1 MLWSH
6 TSAFYLLSK
15 APVSLLSTL
24 LVSYALQISVLAQA
38 EPRSWRQQ
46 TIYLVFPDR
55 FQNGNSA
62 NDKMGVASCY
72 DPSHPKRFHGGDL
85 AGLRQRIGYLNNLG
99 VTAVWSTPVYKQIGF
114 NNGAC
119 GYHGYWPDF
128 TFPNDG
134 ALEPKLGT
142 PAEFTNLLKELRANN
157 IKFIMD
163 MVINHSGPGARLT
176 TQKPTWFRK
185 KGKPACFQPQGS
197 NGPQLSEDIYCQLLD
212 LPDLAQEN
220 SEVSNYLVEQ
230 SKSIVGQYPIDGIRM
245 DTVKHVET
253 SYFQNTWIP
262 TVRNERENLFLV
274 GEALYNKHTDPVSK
288 LTPYVKAGF
297 DSMFNFPLRAALEE
311 TFAKGKSVD
320 LVADKVQETA
330 REFGSQSLMMTNLL
344 DNHDMPRFL
353 NQIKSAVGSVN
364 NPANVTQIRQRYH
377 LALAMLF
384 TLPGIPQIYY
394 GNEIGMFGGEDPDN
408 RRDMPSW
415 AWTIT
420 GRLQN
425 PSGQGF
431 LPSAQTTFSYVQK
444 LSQLR
449 KNNPAL
455 FNGYYAEMYRQNGS
469 SNPDIYAFFRGHL
482 NNRII
487 IVVNNGT
494 LTSGR
499 VSIPVKI
506 NNGIESIDQAALSNG
521 TIIEDLLQVGAPSK
535 IAITNGVFTVD
546 MPSKTVGIYRVK
558 SP

>member
-1 MLWSH
+1 MFW
-6 TSAFYLLSK
+6 TRTYAF
-15 APVSLLSTL
+15 SLLGA
-24 LVSYALQISVLAQA
+24 ALAGCGLQSSVLAQA
-38 EPRSWRQQ
+38 EPNVWRQQ
-46 TIYLVFPDR
+46 VIYLVFPDR
-55 FQNGNSA
+55 FQNGDST
-62 NDKMGVASCY
+62 NDKLGVAGCY
-72 DPSHPKRFHGGDL
+72 DLSHPKRFHGGDL
-85 AGLRQRIGYLNNLG
+85 AGLRQRIGYLKDLG

-128 TFPNDG
+128 AFPDDG

-142 PAEFTNLLKELRANN
+142 PAEFTSLLKDLRANN

-176 TQKPTWFRK
+176 TQKPTWFHKDR
-185 KGKPACFQPQGS
+185 PACFQPQGP
-197 NGPQLSEDIYCQLLD
+197 NGPKLSEDIYCQLLD

-220 SEVSNYLVEQ
+220 SEVSTYLVKQ
-230 SKSIVGQYPIDGIRM
+230 SRRFVSQFPIDGIRM

-253 SYFQNTWIP
+253 NYFQATWIP
-262 TVRNERENLFLV
+262 TVRDERENLFLV
-274 GEALYNKHTDPVSK
+274 GEALFNKHTDPVNK

-320 LVADKVQETA
+320 LVADKVQETD
-330 REFGSQSLMMTNLL
+330 REFGNQSLMMTNLL

-353 NQIKSAVGSVN
+353 NQIEGAVGSVDN
-364 NPANVTQIRQRYH
+364 SLNVNQIRQRYH

-394 GNEIGMFGGEDPDN
+394 GNEIGMFGADDPDN

-415 AWTIT
+415 TWTAT

-455 FNGYYAEMYRQNGS
+455 FNGYYAEMYRQNGR
-469 SNPDIYAFFRGHL
+469 SNPDVYAFFRGHL

-487 IVVNNGT
+487 TVVNNGT

-499 VSIPVKI
+499 VSIPV
-506 NNGIESIDQAALSNG
+506 NVNGGIESIDRAALSNG
-521 TIIEDLLQVGAPSK
+521 TVLEDLLQAGAPSRVT
-535 IAITNGVFTVD
+535 IINGVFAVD
-546 MPSKTVGIYRVK
+546 MPSKTIGIYRPK